1 MSTLYQK
8 IRDSW
13 IKSILF
19 SCFLLAIFMV
29 LFYVANLDIFAEKN
43 ASYQERAVTFKNS
56 DEEFKKR
63 IGAVDV
69 SNLSYDEWSTLYG
82 VNSAENRYDD
92 DLDKDGLLNYLE
104 YAHMTDPRNAD
115 TDKDGFSDRQEI
127 INGYD
132 PDAPGDAQPT
142 VEISIARMNI
152 SAPMVW
158 SKGADEASQLEDLKN
173 GISHFAKTASPGQP
187 GNMIVSGHSS
197 NYVWAEGNF
206 NYIFKDLNN
215 LEKGDMVR
223 IKTMQK
229 NGRVI
234 IYYYKVTEK
243 FTANPEDEQIF
254 ANSDVPSLTLST
266 CWPLGTNFKRLIVK
280 AELVK

>member
-43 ASYQERAVTFKNS
+43 ANYQERVNVFKNS

-69 SNLSYDEWSTLYG
+69 SSLSYDEWSTLYG

-92 DLDKDGLLNYLE
+92 DLDKDGLPNFLE
-104 YAHMTDPRNAD
+104 YAHMTDSRNAD

-132 PDAPGDAQPT
+132 PDAPGEARPT

-158 SKGADEASQLEDLKN
+158 SKGADETSQLEDLKS
-173 GISHFAKTASPGQP
+173 GLSHFAKTASPGQQ

-234 IYYYKVTEK
+234 IYHYKVMDK
-243 FTANPEDEQIF
+243 FIASPEDERIF
-254 ANSDVPSLTLST
+254 ANSNAPTLTLST